1 MVKDVQQIVNN
12 LLNFYDFKDKTVIS
26 VGAGGG
32 QFVAYGYTAKHVIA
46 IDNDQMALERLRL
59 VLQKKELDKK
69 FTLVHSDF
77 NDVDVSG
84 DVILFEFCLHEMND
98 PQRMIDHALHLAKE
112 VVIVDHGL
120 KSQWAY
126 IADEEVKAANSWS
139 VVADNSSVKQKTFKT
154 EQLFDSYEQLYEK
167 VHVQGCQ
174 SIARIAPYSKQKY
187 ISIPMEYTMALLR

>member
-59 VLQKKELDKK
+59 VLQKKELDEK
-69 FTLVHSDF
+69 FTLIHSDF

-126 IADEEVKAANSWS
+126 IAYEEVKAANSWS

-167 VHVQGCQ
+167 VHVQGYQ

>member
-59 VLQKKELDKK
+59 VLGKKELDEK
-69 FTLVHSDF
+69 FTLIHSDF

-84 DVILFEFCLHEMND
+84 DVILFEFCLHEMKD